1 MKFIINTLTILS
13 LSALTIPLVS
23 AQTSKTEKNL
33 DAKSKTTFYSL
44 TEGKPVKEADNWDLA
59 FNNTTIKLNSKH
71 KVAGQVLSNTSFDK
85 VLKAPENG
93 YKEDTQSTSVIPTGS
108 GKGWYNYDMATHG
121 LTPIEGKIILI
132 RSSAGKQY
140 KLQVLSYYFD
150 ELDYNDT
157 GFYTF
162 KYAPLK

>member
-1 MKFIINTLTILS
+1 MKFIIKTLSILS
-13 LSALTIPLVS
+13 LTIFTGQALF
-23 AQTSKTEKNL
+23 AQTAKTEKNL

-44 TEGKPVKEADNWDLA
+44 TEGKPVKESENWDLA

-71 KVAGQVLSNTSFDK
+71 KVAGQLLSNTSFDK
-85 VLKAPENG
+85 VVKAPETG

-108 GKGWYNYDMATHG
+108 GKGWYNYDMASHA

-132 RSSAGKQY
+132 RNPAGKHY
-140 KLQVLSYYFD
+140 KLEILSYYFD
-150 ELDYNDT
+150 AQDYNET

-162 KYAPLK
+162 KYTALK